1 VPGNSASA
9 STISSVTDAQSWLN
23 LQQQYEIHCA
33 QDSLG
38 KALAAIRPWHD
49 ASAAA

>member
-1 VPGNSASA
+1 MSKKLPAIHPGEILNS
-9 STISSVTDAQSWLN
+9 
-23 LQQQYEIHCA
+23 QQQYDIHCA